1 MTKKEF
7 LKELEDRLQMLD
19 EKERKDMIEEYS
31 QHISMRMESGMKEE
45 EAIDDFGNIDD
56 LIAEI
61 LDAYHLDPEY
71 EVKNRGKKGKTGVA
85 NLLPKDFLEKR
96 MKESKESNFKRNK
109 RADRMKQ
116 SKENTGQKTE
126 NIANKAIKTSGN
138 AISWSWDKV
147 KKLFWIFVK
156 IILVFLVLPAAFTD
170 VAGLVGL
177 GTLSVMAFQ
186 GYPVIGCAIVALGTV
201 LSMTAYILFLFS
213 YILKGKGVKA

>member
-1 MTKKEF
+1 MLKKEF
-7 LKELEDRLQMLD
+7 LKELEDRLQMLN

-71 EVKNRGKKGKTGVA
+71 EVKNREKKGKTGVA

-156 IILVFLVLPAAFTD
+156 IILVFLVLPAAFID
-170 VAGLVGL
+170 MAGLVGL

-186 GYPVIGCAIVALGTV
+186 GYPVIGCAIVALGAV

>member
-1 MTKKEF
+1 
-7 LKELEDRLQMLD
+7 
-19 EKERKDMIEEYS
+19 
-31 QHISMRMESGMKEE
+31 
-45 EAIDDFGNIDD
+45 
-56 LIAEI
+56 
-61 LDAYHLDPEY
+61 
-71 EVKNRGKKGKTGVA
+71 
-85 NLLPKDFLEKR
+85 

-156 IILVFLVLPAAFTD
+156 IILVFLVLPAAFID

-186 GYPVIGCAIVALGTV
+186 GYPVIGCVIVALGAV

-213 YILKGKGVKA
+213 YILKGKGVNA